1 MSFNFL
7 AVRMTRHSTLRKY
20 TIHKPAE
27 TKIQGEADGSS
38 ECVYF
43 NCGVLLSKKKIS
55 YSGRCRCPSRNQAA
69 QRPNARRVSP
79 AKQDSIFA
87 KSPRKR
93 YKRTAHGIVFS
104 VRIGFHRRLSAS
116 ADEWCRYPNL
126 HEVRLIPTKRDI
138 AFVEYF
144 DEGSATVA
152 KDALHNYKLD
162 GENKIK
168 VRLYLLFV
176 SV

>member
-1 MSFNFL
+1 M
-7 AVRMTRHSTLRKY
+7 RHYTPRKY
-20 TIHKPAE
+20 TIHESAE
-27 TKIQGEADGSS
+27 TKIQGEADGGS
-38 ECVYF
+38 ECVYL
-43 NCGVLLSKKKIS
+43 NTCSVLFLKINS
-55 YSGRCRCPSRNQAA
+55 YSGWCCCPSGNQAA

-79 AKQDSIFA
+79 AKQDFVFA
-87 KSPRKR
+87 KSPRKCD
-93 YKRTAHGIVFS
+93 KRTAHGIVFS
-104 VRIGFHRRLSAS
+104 VRAGLYRRSSAS
-116 ADEWCRYPNL
+116 ADGWCRYPNL

-168 VRLYLLFV
+168 VRLFI
-176 SV
+176 SFS